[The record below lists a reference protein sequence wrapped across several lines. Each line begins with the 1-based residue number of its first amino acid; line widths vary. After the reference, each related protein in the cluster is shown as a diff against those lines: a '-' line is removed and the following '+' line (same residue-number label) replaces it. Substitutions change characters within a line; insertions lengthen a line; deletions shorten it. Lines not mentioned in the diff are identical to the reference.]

1 MDSTRQSA
9 GRELEVTVEHVAVPD
24 SEERI
29 RRAFE
34 LILWT
39 EARHEMVS
47 DDSDAHHVQQPEGS
61 AQG

>member
-9 GRELEVTVEHVAVPD
+9 GRELEVTVEHVDVPD
-24 SEERI
+24 SEERM

-39 EARHEMVS
+39 EARHEMIS
-47 DDSDAHHVQQPEGS
+47 DDSGAAYVQQTEGS

>member
-1 MDSTRQSA
+1 MDSTPQPS

-24 SEERI
+24 SEERK

-47 DDSDAHHVQQPEGS
+47 DDSKACHVQESPE
-61 AQG
+61 